1 MELDKRRLIAMPIVK
16 YAPFSETEDFP
27 TGLRLFQDS
36 INRLFSEDGVKTRP
50 WAPAVDI
57 METENELVLKADV
70 PGVELKDI
78 DIQLENGTL
87 TVKGERK
94 YEKEE
99 KNKGFHKMERSYG
112 SFVRYFTLPDTVDAD
127 HVHAAYEAGVL
138 TITLPKKEVAK
149 PKTIK
154 VQISNN

>member
-1 MELDKRRLIAMPIVK
+1 MPLVK
-16 YAPFSETEDFP
+16 YGPFADVDEFP
-27 TGLRLFQDS
+27 AGLRLFQDS
-36 INRLFSEDGVKTRP
+36 INRLFSDDGMKARP

-57 METENELVLKADV
+57 LETENELVLKADI

-78 DIQLENGTL
+78 EIQLENGTL

-94 YEKEE
+94 FEKEE
-99 KNKGFHKMERSYG
+99 KEKGFHRMERSYG
-112 SFVRYFTLPDTVDAD
+112 SFVRYFTVPDTVDAE

-138 TITLPKKEVAK
+138 TITLPKKEIAK
-149 PKTIK
+149 PRAIK